1 MSTGYKH
8 LYSCLTF
15 LIFVFVFNFYKNRIG
30 VGRER
35 EVSLRTTSKLKRT
48 GALNLPPPL
57 DEAGEEFLFGF
68 SSLERHLAVDEHASA
83 EDAYGGWLWDRLKQY
98 PGRCLDVEVFFLPPP
113 PPRTTFDVPVSPGR
127 RFRSGQVGLH
137 YRILRGARGKELYDS
152 PEETNSSIYV
162 FLSVL
167 VILILAAGVD
177 IAKHLT
183 AARTPP
189 EHAQRRLSLQNYQAL
204 IREKQKQF
212 RMMKQHCSQPSMSIQ
227 RSMDEPTVYPQ
238 PFPYGGSRGGEDT
251 PGGMQHPAPLVRRQ
265 SVPTLRRGP
274 PGLGQAAAPAGGR
287 NGGPGPAAPF
297 GRRTS
302 VDSFWDT
309 NDLHLAKG
317 AVSSCGPANGSSPEP
332 QVVLVQLQ
340 RRPRVLDRVV
350 RLRLD
355 LGAEKLPGEKA
366 QRHHAMV
373 RQVEQVH
380 RIDDLLRR
388 HDDVDHAEVVL
399 EAVPNERDAAV
410 DEIAQLLV
418 RVLQRRQP
426 LAAEVRVQ
434 VARFDAGEFG
444 QIVDHLLLRR
454 DVVVHERDTLV
465 RALPANARDPGD
477 AHVARFDRRHLA
489 VRTDL
494 AFLRVERDE
503 LGVHRHQIS
512 RAEHLTPTER
522 LKHHRTLRPV
532 PLTVFIGIVVTIG
545 VVLAFAIGAC
555 LPGGVC
561 IATAFPVHRLPLVT
575 RITLGVQIRHE
586 RVDVLRRKGLT
597 ASPLLALLRGQ
608 RTARYSTHGTFQS
621 SVNQTAS
628 CNGTGE
634 MLKSLKM
641 YQPPADEDADDAV
654 DEVPPSGGCLR
665 SW

>member
-1 MSTGYKH
+1 MCPTTTNPFEESPTLESRRTEKTHINSVERRPSLISAPISILQCEQVSIVARGGSLHLLTRRVAVGENSSIFSQFVLALAAEVACSMSTGYKH

-48 GALNLPPPL
+48 GALNLPPPI
-57 DEAGEEFLFGF
+57 DETGEEFLFGF

-98 PGRCLDVEVFFLPPP
+98 PGRCLDVEVFFLPPS

-238 PFPYGGSRGGEDT
+238 PFPYGGGRGGEDT
-251 PGGMQHPAPLVRRQ
+251 PGGMHHPAPLVRRQ

-274 PGLGQAAAPAGGR
+274 PGPGQAAAPAGGR

-317 AVSSCGPANGSSPEP
+317 AVSSCGPANGSSPE
-332 QVVLVQLQ
+332 V
-340 RRPRVLDRVV
+340 RRRVRML
-350 RLRLD
+350 
-355 LGAEKLPGEKA
+355 
-366 QRHHAMV
+366 
-373 RQVEQVH
+373 
-380 RIDDLLRR
+380 
-388 HDDVDHAEVVL
+388 
-399 EAVPNERDAAV
+399 
-410 DEIAQLLV
+410 
-418 RVLQRRQP
+418 
-426 LAAEVRVQ
+426 
-434 VARFDAGEFG
+434 
-444 QIVDHLLLRR
+444 
-454 DVVVHERDTLV
+454 
-465 RALPANARDPGD
+465 
-477 AHVARFDRRHLA
+477 
-489 VRTDL
+489 
-494 AFLRVERDE
+494 
-503 LGVHRHQIS
+503 HRH
-512 RAEHLTPTER
+512 
-522 LKHHRTLRPV
+522 
-532 PLTVFIGIVVTIG
+532 
-545 VVLAFAIGAC
+545 
-555 LPGGVC
+555 
-561 IATAFPVHRLPLVT
+561 
-575 RITLGVQIRHE
+575 
-586 RVDVLRRKGLT
+586 
-597 ASPLLALLRGQ
+597 
-608 RTARYSTHGTFQS
+608 
-621 SVNQTAS
+621 
-628 CNGTGE
+628 
-634 MLKSLKM
+634 
-641 YQPPADEDADDAV
+641 
-654 DEVPPSGGCLR
+654 
-665 SW
+665 